1 MCFTHEF
8 SITRREH
15 GCWSLYRGDSSRNQ
29 SFDIVYHLNY
39 CCFSTYD
46 EILPMKNT
54 RYVVLVALKEV
65 KYVDM
70 ESEYGSSDEYD
81 DIESEYDSSDESI
94 HNSAGSEI
102 TDEDDESED
111 INYGGCVCIF
121 IEIYDL
127 LEEKFVRRTR
137 CVCFSLLL
145 FSSLLI
151 TILWCLVEIT

>member
-54 RYVVLVALKEV
+54 RYVVLVAQKEV
-65 KYVDM
+65 EKDDLV
-70 ESEYGSSDEYD
+70 SED
-81 DIESEYDSSDESI
+81 DSSDESI
-94 HNSAGSEI
+94 HSSAGSEI

-111 INYGGCVCIF
+111 INNYRSVHLF

-137 CVCFSLLL
+137 CVCFSLLP

>member
-29 SFDIVYHLNY
+29 SFDLVYHLNY

-46 EILPMKNT
+46 EILPMNNT
-54 RYVVLVALKEV
+54 RYVVLVAQKEV
-65 KYVDM
+65 ENDDRV
-70 ESEYGSSDEYD
+70 SED
-81 DIESEYDSSDESI
+81 DSSDESI
-94 HNSAGSEI
+94 HNGTENEI

-111 INYGGCVCIF
+111 INNGGRVCLF

-137 CVCFSLLL
+137 CVCFSLHL